1 MDNIPGSHMENY
13 TARQQQ
19 ILEKLGKSMGFALT
33 ELTDVSFKAD
43 IPVNVTYQNERG
55 KYTRQTFDQLGGIL
69 NNTEMSALKSLNA
82 ESNSQFSAA
91 FLAAKALFGRAL
103 TARATD
109 FASTVSKGTGGLGL
123 PGINNVFD
131 PKQARLASSGLGT
144 FTNNQTVAPTTVS
157 FTGQDNEDRVRI
169 SDPTGIFINAANP
182 VLKPLAEVGFV
193 LFPYTPSITM
203 NHSANYDTVNLTHT
217 DYTYPFYQNSP
228 TSTITINATFSAKDP
243 QSAAYVLAVQ
253 HFFRS
258 VTKMFYGKDPEA
270 GTPPPVLRLDG
281 HGEYQFSSIP
291 VVVTD
296 FAISLPTDVD
306 YISTATS
313 SNAADTNA
321 WSYLANPSSTPSSS
335 TKVTR
340 VPVLQDFSITLMPLY
355 SRKSISR
362 DFGLRDF
369 AAGKLLGVKNGRGG
383 FI

>member
-1 MDNIPGSHMENY
+1 MATY

-19 ILEKLGKSMGFALT
+19 ILEKLGKVMGFALT

-55 KYTRQTFDQLGGIL
+55 KYSRQTFDQLGSIL
-69 NNTEMSALKSLNA
+69 NQTEIAAIKALNA
-82 ESNSQFSAA
+82 ESAGQVSAA
-91 FLAAKALFGRAL
+91 FLAATALFGRGFNAK
-103 TARATD
+103 ATD
-109 FASTVSKGTGGLGL
+109 FANTVSKVASNSL
-123 PGINNVFD
+123 PAAINSVFD
-131 PKQARLASSGLGT
+131 PKLARLVSSGLAT
-144 FTNNQTVAPTTVS
+144 YTNTQTVTPTTVT

-169 SDPTGIFINAANP
+169 SDPTGIFINANN
-182 VLKPLAEVGFV
+182 VIMKPLAEVGFV
-193 LFPYTPSITM
+193 LFPYTPSITIS
-203 NHSANYDTVNLTHT
+203 HQARYDPVDLTHT
-217 DYTYPFYQNSP
+217 NYSYPFYQNSP
-228 TSTITINATFSAKDP
+228 TASISITATFTAKDP

-281 HGEYQFSSIP
+281 HGEYQFSSVP

-296 FAISLPTDVD
+296 FSVTLPTDVD
-306 YISTATS
+306 YISAQTGTNTTAGTMYVGQG
-313 SNAADTNA
+313 T
-321 WSYLANPSSTPSSS
+321 YVPTGVST
-335 TKVTR
+335 TAKITR
-340 VPVLQDFSITLMPLY
+340 VPVMQDFTINLMPLY
-355 SRKSISR
+355 SRESISR

>member
-1 MDNIPGSHMENY
+1 MANY

>member
-1 MDNIPGSHMENY
+1 MANY

-43 IPVNVTYQNERG
+43 IPVNITYQNERG

-69 NNTEMSALKSLNA
+69 NNTEISALKSLNA

-109 FASTVSKGTGGLGL
+109 FASTISRGDGTPGL

-131 PKQARLASSGLGT
+131 PKQARLASSGLGA
-144 FTNNQTVAPTTVS
+144 FTTNQTVAPTTVS

-193 LFPYTPSITM
+193 LFPYTPSISM

-228 TSTITINATFSAKDP
+228 TTTITITATFSAKDP

-296 FAISLPTDVD
+296 FGISLPTDVD

-313 SNAADTNA
+313 TNASDTNA
-321 WSYLANPSSTPSSS
+321 WSYLANPSATPSSS
-335 TKVTR
+335 TKVTK

>member
-1 MDNIPGSHMENY
+1 MANY

-144 FTNNQTVAPTTVS
+144 FTNN
-157 FTGQDNEDRVRI
+157 
-169 SDPTGIFINAANP
+169 
-182 VLKPLAEVGFV
+182 
-193 LFPYTPSITM
+193 
-203 NHSANYDTVNLTHT
+203 
-217 DYTYPFYQNSP
+217 
-228 TSTITINATFSAKDP
+228 
-243 QSAAYVLAVQ
+243 
-253 HFFRS
+253 
-258 VTKMFYGKDPEA
+258 
-270 GTPPPVLRLDG
+270 
-281 HGEYQFSSIP
+281 
-291 VVVTD
+291 
-296 FAISLPTDVD
+296 
-306 YISTATS
+306 
-313 SNAADTNA
+313 
-321 WSYLANPSSTPSSS
+321 
-335 TKVTR
+335 
-340 VPVLQDFSITLMPLY
+340 
-355 SRKSISR
+355 
-362 DFGLRDF
+362 
-369 AAGKLLGVKNGRGG
+369 
-383 FI
+383 

>member
-1 MDNIPGSHMENY
+1 MATY

-19 ILEKLGKSMGFALT
+19 ILEKLGKVMGFALT

-55 KYTRQTFDQLGGIL
+55 KYSRQTFDQLGSIL
-69 NNTEMSALKSLNA
+69 NQTEIAAIKALNA
-82 ESNSQFSAA
+82 ESAGQVSAA
-91 FLAAKALFGRAL
+91 FLAAKALFGRGFNAK
-103 TARATD
+103 ATD
-109 FASTVSKGTGGLGL
+109 FASTVSRGSDALAL
-123 PGINNVFD
+123 PNINSVFD
-131 PKQARLASSGLGT
+131 PKQARLASSGLAT
-144 FTNNQTVAPTTVS
+144 YTNNQTVAPTTVT

-169 SDPTGIFINAANP
+169 SDPTGIFINASNSI
-182 VLKPLAEVGFV
+182 LKPLAEVGFV
-193 LFPYTPSITM
+193 LFPYTPSITIS
-203 NHSANYDTVNLTHT
+203 HQARYDTVDLTHAN
-217 DYTYPFYQNSP
+217 YSYPFYQNSP
-228 TSTITINATFSAKDP
+228 TASISITGTFTAKDP

-281 HGEYQFSSIP
+281 HGEYQFSSVP

-296 FAISLPTDVD
+296 FSVTLPTDVD

-313 SNAADTNA
+313 TSSNYAGYIPGGTNE
-321 WSYLANPSSTPSSS
+321 SL

-340 VPVLQDFSITLMPLY
+340 VPVVQDFTISLMPLY

>member
-1 MDNIPGSHMENY
+1 MTTY

-69 NNTEMSALKSLNA
+69 NNTEISALKSLNA

-109 FASTVSKGTGGLGL
+109 FASTISRGDGTPGL

-131 PKQARLASSGLGT
+131 PKQARLASSGLGA
-144 FTNNQTVAPTTVS
+144 FTTNQTVAPTTVS

-193 LFPYTPSITM
+193 LFPYTPSISM

-228 TSTITINATFSAKDP
+228 TTTITITATFSAKDP

-296 FAISLPTDVD
+296 FGISLPTDVD

-313 SNAADTNA
+313 TNSFVSDA
-321 WSYLANPSSTPSSS
+321 WSYLANPSATPSSS

>member
-1 MDNIPGSHMENY
+1 MANY

-82 ESNSQFSAA
+82 ESNSQFSSA

-109 FASTVSKGTGGLGL
+109 FASTVSRGTGTGL

-144 FTNNQTVAPTTVS
+144 FTTNQTVAPTTVS

-193 LFPYTPSITM
+193 LFPYTPSISM

-228 TSTITINATFSAKDP
+228 TTTITINATFSAKDP

-296 FAISLPTDVD
+296 FGISLPTDVD

-321 WSYLANPSSTPSSS
+321 WSYLANPSATPSSS

>member
-1 MDNIPGSHMENY
+1 MENY